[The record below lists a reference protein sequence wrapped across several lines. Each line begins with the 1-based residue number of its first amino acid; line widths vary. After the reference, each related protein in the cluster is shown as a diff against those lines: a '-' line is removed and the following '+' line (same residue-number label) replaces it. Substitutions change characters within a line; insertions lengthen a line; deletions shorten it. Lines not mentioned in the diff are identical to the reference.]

1 MKFKF
6 ALGSLLILMSMSSIV
21 NAQID
26 ANKAISE
33 LSILQESLNQSDI
46 NERMLKDTREKA
58 INIRTD
64 ALSCVNQIE
73 PQVETLKLE
82 VEALEQISPDVDIQI
97 YERLSASRGQL
108 SAEDAKL
115 KNCSLTVVRSSRII
129 DLSNQLLNEL
139 TTELLSEKNEDIF
152 DVYLLLLQQLIF

>member
-46 NERMLKDTREKA
+46 NERMLKETREKA
-58 INIRTD
+58 IDIRTE
-64 ALSCVNQIE
+64 ALSCVNRIE

-97 YERLSASRGQL
+97 YERLSESRGQL

-115 KNCSLTVVRSSRII
+115 KNCSLTVQESLICQISYSMNSRPNYLAKRMKIF
-129 DLSNQLLNEL
+129 LMPLQHCLLN
-139 TTELLSEKNEDIF
+139 
-152 DVYLLLLQQLIF
+152 

>member
-97 YERLSASRGQL
+97 YERLSESRGQL

>member
-33 LSILQESLNQSDI
+33 LSVLQESLNQSDI

-108 SAEDAKL
+108 SEEDAKL

-129 DLSNQLLNEL
+129 DLSNQLL
-139 TTELLSEKNEDIF
+139 LS
-152 DVYLLLLQQLIF
+152 LIHI

>member
-73 PQVETLKLE
+73 PQVETLKL
-82 VEALEQISPDVDIQI
+82 
-97 YERLSASRGQL
+97 
-108 SAEDAKL
+108 
-115 KNCSLTVVRSSRII
+115 
-129 DLSNQLLNEL
+129 
-139 TTELLSEKNEDIF
+139 
-152 DVYLLLLQQLIF
+152 

>member
-46 NERMLKDTREKA
+46 NERMLKETREKA
-58 INIRTD
+58 INIRTE
-64 ALSCVNQIE
+64 ALSCVNRIE

-82 VEALEQISPDVDIQI
+82 LARVN
-97 YERLSASRGQL
+97 GQL
-108 SAEDAKL
+108 VDAQGRTKTKERQLSDAKDHIFRL
-115 KNCSLTVVRSSRII
+115 QPARKDITDSEAVESYRVLCGNVQRWVDNRMKGVLDGKLMII
-129 DLSNQLLNEL
+129 NIPL
-139 TTELLSEKNEDIF
+139 
-152 DVYLLLLQQLIF
+152 